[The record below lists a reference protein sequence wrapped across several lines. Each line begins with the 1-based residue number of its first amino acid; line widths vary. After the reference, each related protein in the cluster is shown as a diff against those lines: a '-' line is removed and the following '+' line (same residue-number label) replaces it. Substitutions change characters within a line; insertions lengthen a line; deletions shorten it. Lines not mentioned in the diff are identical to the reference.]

1 MRKKVT
7 RSLANRI
14 AVVFDFDE
22 TLTPEDSFE
31 SILRDLDLAPGAFK
45 SERIQPLVEQGWE
58 KYLARAYCLVQ
69 ESNRRDDKITKDRL
83 AAIGKKIS
91 LYQGT
96 AELFDKLLK
105 AIRAIKEDI
114 ELEFYLISGGFVDIS
129 RNTPIAKDFKCM
141 WGCEFQYGPS
151 GEIEFMKKQMT
162 HVEKTRYL
170 YYLSK
175 GTDSQ
180 NEKDLVYNY
189 DSVPPEQLH
198 IPLEQVIYIGD
209 GASDI
214 PCFAVMKQ
222 YGGIAIGIYTPE
234 ATPESWEHLD
244 RVNRDQRL
252 SNLVPASYADDSELV
267 RSLILSVEYLA
278 KRIALRQMSKGE

>member
-1 MRKKVT
+1 MKKKVT
-7 RSLANRI
+7 RSLSNRI
-14 AVVFDFDE
+14 AIVFDFDE
-22 TLTPEDSFE
+22 TLTPEDSFAT
-31 SILRDLDLAPGAFK
+31 ILRDLDLNPDAFT
-45 SERIQPLVEQGWE
+45 SERIQPLIDQGWE
-58 KYLARAYCLVQ
+58 EYLARAYCLVQ
-69 ESNRRDDKITKDRL
+69 ESNQRDDKITKDRL
-83 AAIGKKIS
+83 AAIGQKIS
-91 LYQGT
+91 LYEGT
-96 AELFDKLLK
+96 TELFSKLQQSIK
-105 AIRAIKEDI
+105 AIAENV

-129 RNTPIAKDFKCM
+129 RNTPVAKDFKCM

-222 YGGIAIGIYTPE
+222 YGGIAIGIYTSE